1 MTLPFNIT
9 DPDAWPSIEREVLK
23 ERERRLA
30 GLLTVSPEALVGQ
43 QQFIAALDWVIDL
56 GPEGGGAGGRIVAEG
71 TPEQVAKVKESY
83 TGFYL
88 AQG

>member
-56 GPEGGGAGGRIVAEG
+56 GKPKPEPQEPIYDDDE
-71 TPEQVAKVKESY
+71 P
-83 TGFYL
+83 
-88 AQG
+88 